1 MNQLNV
7 YYRALLNYREQTTKD
22 RDCTQDRA
30 ALTRVNTD
38 ADQITLKRSFCTV
51 DLDWVEAIEE
61 GLVFIEKAI
70 KEERQFIR
78 SNGEVIPI
86 EKVRNVSKASVEH
99 LAKHSN
105 LITREV
111 EGEDLIPDQ
120 LFTVE
125 KLNDYAVYENRFL
138 YMLLCYLRDFVTLR
152 YNNILELSYTYDGSM
167 TMSKTVKLPKQ
178 TLTYNVS
185 LTEERRD
192 DKYLMKSCN
201 IRDIID
207 RIDLVLKAILA
218 YLGCPLMKLVAKA
231 PMLKPP
237 ITRTN
242 VLKMNNN
249 FKQAMA
255 LYSFIVAYDKPG
267 YTVET
272 KVTTLSPFR
281 GDLADEITESI
292 LLASFLT
299 YEYGLDIKPVLK
311 EEYAEEER
319 LRREE
324 EYKRRQEK
332 MEAIRRRVMASGE
345 SPEEYIYMLE
355 KQIRILEGKCADLD
369 STKQELKDTRQQLA
383 DEQLRNLRLTQ
394 KLNDTI
400 AALEALRIEFAEEVR
415 RLNEEHERAIRELT
429 EHYETEIANLKA
441 EHERIVTELTQHYET
456 EIANLTERYETEIA
470 DLKAEHERIVTE
482 LTEHYET
489 EIANLT
495 QRYETEIADLKAA
508 HEKTVADLTLHYE
521 IEITDLKAKHEETVA
536 TLNREHEQTVTELT
550 EGYESRIAS
559 MVEAHAAEMTATR
572 ERHRDEVDGLNDR
585 IGSLNHTVADLKTQ
599 MQEGADRFAAEKATL
614 EAEKDTLLTEKRV
627 ANANIYLL
635 RHEQGHENED
645 FTSQLAFDEL
655 ERSYHAFTKF
665 YKAQW
670 KLTKK
675 SIRKDLLKSKGSGEN
690 GSADKS

>member
-7 YYRALLNYREQTTKD
+7 YYRALLNYRGETTKN
-22 RDCTQDRA
+22 RDCTLDRN
-30 ALTRVNTD
+30 ALTRVGTKD
-38 ADQITLKRSFCTV
+38 DRIVLKRNFCTV
-51 DLDWVEAIEE
+51 DTDWVEAIEE

-185 LTEERRD
+185 LAEERKD
-192 DKYLMKSCN
+192 DKYLMKSCE
-201 IRDIID
+201 IGDIID
-207 RIDLVLKAILA
+207 RIDLVLKAVLA
-218 YLGCPLMKLVAKA
+218 FLSCPLMKLVAKA

-272 KVTTLSPFR
+272 KITELAPFR
-281 GDLADEITESI
+281 AELADEMAESI
-292 LLASFLT
+292 LMASFLT
-299 YEYGLDIKPVLK
+299 YEYGLGINAVLK
-311 EEYAEEER
+311 EEYEEEER
-319 LRREE
+319 RRRDE

-332 MEAIRRRVMASGE
+332 LESIRRRVLTSGE
-345 SPEEYIYMLE
+345 SPEEYIAMLE
-355 KQIRILEGKCADLD
+355 KQIRTLESKCAELD
-369 STKQELKDTRQQLA
+369 AVRAELKETKQQLA
-383 DEQLRNLRLTQ
+383 DEQMRNKQLTRRL
-394 KLNDTI
+394 NETI
-400 AALEALRIEFAEEVR
+400 EKLEALRIEFAEEVR
-415 RLNEEHERAIRELT
+415 RLNEERERAIRELT
-429 EHYETEIANLKA
+429 EHYETEIATLKA
-441 EHERIVTELTQHYET
+441 EHERIVTELTEK
-456 EIANLTERYETEIA
+456 YETEIA

-482 LTEHYET
+482 LTEK
-489 EIANLT
+489 
-495 QRYETEIADLKAA
+495 YETEIADLKTQHEEAIAALNQA
-508 HEKTVADLTLHYE
+508 HEEAIAALNQ
-521 IEITDLKAKHEETVA
+521 AHEEA
-536 TLNREHEQTVTELT
+536 IEALT
-550 EGYESRIAS
+550 ADYEGRIQE
-559 MVEAHAAEMTATR
+559 MLDTHAAEMAAAR
-572 ERHRDEVDGLNDR
+572 ELHRADVERLNGE
-585 IGSLNHTVADLKTQ
+585 IGTLNSTVSRLETEK
-599 MQEGADRFAAEKATL
+599 QEASDAFSAEKETL
-614 EAEKDTLLTEKRV
+614 EAEIERLTTEKRV
-627 ANANIYLL
+627 ANATIYQLKA
-635 RHEQGHENED
+635 EQGLENPD
-645 FTSQLAFDEL
+645 FTSQASFDEL
-655 ERSYHAFTKF
+655 EHTYHAFTKF
-665 YKAQW
+665 YKEQW
-670 KLTKK
+670 RLTKK
-675 SIRKDLLKSKGSGEN
+675 SIRRDLLKNKGSEDDRGE
-690 GSADKS
+690 K

>member
-7 YYRALLNYREQTTKD
+7 YYRALLNYREQTAKD
-22 RDCTQDRA
+22 RDCTLDRN

-38 ADQITLKRSFCTV
+38 ADKIVLKRNFCTV
-51 DLDWVEAIEE
+51 DTDWVDAIEE

-178 TLTYNVS
+178 SLTYNVS
-185 LTEERRD
+185 LVEERRD
-192 DKYLMKSCN
+192 DKYLMKSCD

-218 YLGCPLMKLVAKA
+218 FLGSPLMKLVAKA

-272 KVTTLSPFR
+272 KITELSPFR
-281 GDLADEITESI
+281 GDLADEMTESI
-292 LLASFLT
+292 LMASFLT
-299 YEYGLDIKPVLK
+299 YEYGLDIKAVLK
-311 EEYAEEER
+311 AEYEEEER
-319 LRREE
+319 LRRDE

-332 MEAIRRRVMASGE
+332 MEAIRRRVLASEE
-345 SPEEYIYMLE
+345 SPEEYIFMLE

-369 STKQELKDTRQQLA
+369 ATKQELKETKQQLA
-383 DEQLRNLRLTQ
+383 DEQMHNRRLTQ

-429 EHYETEIANLKA
+429 EHYETEIANL
-441 EHERIVTELTQHYET
+441 TEHYET
-456 EIANLTERYETEIA
+456 EIANL
-470 DLKAEHERIVTE
+470 KAEHERIVNE

-489 EIANLT
+489 EIANLKAEHERIVNELT
-495 QRYETEIADLKAA
+495 EHYETEIANLKT
-508 HEKTVADLTLHYE
+508 E
-521 IEITDLKAKHEETVA
+521 HEETIA
-536 TLNREHEQTVTELT
+536 TMNREHAEAVASLT
-550 EGYESRIAS
+550 ENYETRITTILAD
-559 MVEAHAAEMTATR
+559 HAAEMAATR
-572 ERHRDEVDGLNDR
+572 ERHSAEVAELNGQ
-585 IGSLNHTVADLKTQ
+585 IGGLNHTIDELKHDMREAADQ
-599 MQEGADRFAAEKATL
+599 FAAEKAAL
-614 EAEKDTLLTEKRV
+614 EAANDALQDEKRV
-627 ANANIYLL
+627 ANAKIYLL
-635 RHEQGHENED
+635 CDEQGKENED
-645 FTSQLAFDEL
+645 FTTQTGFDEL
-655 ERSYHAFTKF
+655 ERTYHAFTRF
-665 YKAQW
+665 YKEQW
-670 KLTKK
+670 KRTKK
-675 SIRKDLLKSKGSGEN
+675 SIRKDLLRSKGSGEN

>member
-7 YYRALLNYREQTTKD
+7 YYRALLNYREQTAKD
-22 RDCTQDRA
+22 RDCTLDRN

-38 ADQITLKRSFCTV
+38 ADKIVLKRNFCTV
-51 DLDWVEAIEE
+51 DTDWVDAIEE

-178 TLTYNVS
+178 SLTYNVS
-185 LTEERRD
+185 LVEERRD
-192 DKYLMKSCN
+192 DKYLMKSCD

-218 YLGCPLMKLVAKA
+218 FLGSPLMKLVAKA

-272 KVTTLSPFR
+272 KITELSPFR
-281 GDLADEITESI
+281 GDLADEMTESI
-292 LLASFLT
+292 LMASFLT
-299 YEYGLDIKPVLK
+299 YEYGLDIKAVLK
-311 EEYAEEER
+311 AEYEEEER
-319 LRREE
+319 LRRDE

-332 MEAIRRRVMASGE
+332 MEAIRRRVLASEE
-345 SPEEYIYMLE
+345 SPEEYIFMLE

-369 STKQELKDTRQQLA
+369 ATKQELKETKQQLA
-383 DEQLRNLRLTQ
+383 DEQMHNRRLTQ

-429 EHYETEIANLKA
+429 EHYETEIANLTEHYETEIANLKA
-441 EHERIVTELTQHYET
+441 EHERIVNE
-456 EIANLTERYETEIA
+456 LTERYETEIA
-470 DLKAEHERIVTE
+470 NLKAEHERVVNE

-489 EIANLT
+489 EIANLKAEHERIVNELT
-495 QRYETEIADLKAA
+495 EHYETEIANLKT
-508 HEKTVADLTLHYE
+508 E
-521 IEITDLKAKHEETVA
+521 HEETIA
-536 TLNREHEQTVTELT
+536 TMNREHAEAVASLT
-550 EGYESRIAS
+550 ENYETRITTILAD
-559 MVEAHAAEMTATR
+559 HAAEMAATR
-572 ERHRDEVDGLNDR
+572 ERHSAEVAELNGQ
-585 IGSLNHTVADLKTQ
+585 IGGLNHTIDELKHDMREAADQ
-599 MQEGADRFAAEKATL
+599 FAAEKAAL
-614 EAEKDTLLTEKRV
+614 EAANDALQDEKRV
-627 ANANIYLL
+627 ANAKIYLL
-635 RHEQGHENED
+635 CDEQGKENED
-645 FTSQLAFDEL
+645 FTTQTGFDEL
-655 ERSYHAFTKF
+655 ERTYHAFTRF
-665 YKAQW
+665 YKEQW
-670 KLTKK
+670 KRTKK
-675 SIRKDLLKSKGSGEN
+675 SIRKDLLRSKGSGEN